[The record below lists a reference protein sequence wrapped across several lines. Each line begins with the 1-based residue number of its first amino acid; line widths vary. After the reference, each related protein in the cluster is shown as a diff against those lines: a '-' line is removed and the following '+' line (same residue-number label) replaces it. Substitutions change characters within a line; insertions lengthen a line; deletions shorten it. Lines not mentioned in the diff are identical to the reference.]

1 MRRFAETSEAVAAT
15 TRKNEKVRLVSNYL
29 RSLPLDDAARAA
41 IFFTG
46 RAFPRHE
53 EKVLAV
59 GGSLIWQAL
68 GRVLGLSSRSMEEV
82 YRKHGDLGAMGEEL
96 LEDRAGDQAISLAEV
111 AAAFEEL
118 ARDPRPAPKLA
129 VLEDLLGRASR
140 AVAKYMI
147 KIVTGDLRIGLKES
161 LVEEAI
167 AQAFARP
174 PEEVRRAHM
183 LTGDMGTTLR
193 LAAAGELASARLRL
207 FHPIGFML
215 ASPAETPAEMMENFP
230 TGVLVEDK
238 YDGIR
243 AQAHKSGQTVKLFSR
258 TLDEIVEFPELLAP
272 LAALPGE
279 FILDGEIVA
288 WRGDYPLP
296 FTELQ
301 KRLGRKQ
308 PHLWLLEKIPVSY
321 VAFDIPYRQAELLL
335 DRPLQQR
342 RVALEELLADAK
354 APLVRLARAQSCL
367 SAEEIQ
373 TAFSQALER
382 GQEGIMAKAPH
393 SPYAP
398 GRRGRFWLKLKQ
410 PLATLD
416 VVVVAVEYG
425 HGKRHGLLSDYTFA
439 VRDADRLVTI
449 GKAYS
454 GLTDEEIR
462 RLTDYF
468 LEHTREDQG
477 FRRRVEPT
485 VVLEVAFNNIQR
497 SDRHESGYALR
508 FPRIVRM
515 RPDKPVEEIDT
526 VERIRELYRQQ
537 GSKPVPEN

>member
-29 RSLPLDDAARAA
+29 RSLQLDDAARAA

-140 AVAKYMI
+140 AVAKYII

-215 ASPAETPAEMMENFP
+215 ASPAETPAEVMENFP